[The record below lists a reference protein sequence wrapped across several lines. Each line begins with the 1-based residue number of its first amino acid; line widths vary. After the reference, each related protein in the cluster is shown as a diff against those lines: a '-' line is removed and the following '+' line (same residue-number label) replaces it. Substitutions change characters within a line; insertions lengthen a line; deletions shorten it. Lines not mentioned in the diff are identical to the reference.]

1 MKFFQR
7 RTKKGNAE
15 DYGELLSGAFSSEMP
30 PTPAA
35 LQGPSRD
42 LSSKKNVAPP
52 SQELSRELQLQ
63 SKKNAVLL
71 EEAPEEEDT
80 SFSSTTEMDDLR
92 VTRMPSSSTV
102 STLPESPPA
111 SPRGRRGM
119 NREESTRS
127 VATAAVTGQVQPR
140 RDRRSSFKRIT
151 SQRSRNPRR
160 RIHERTKAT
169 RES

>member
-111 SPRGRRGM
+111 SPRGRM

>member
-35 LQGPSRD
+35 LQEPSLD
-42 LSSKKNVAPP
+42 LSSKQNVAPP

-80 SFSSTTEMDDLR
+80 SFSSTTETDDLR
-92 VTRMPSSSTV
+92 ATRMPSSSTV

-111 SPRGRRGM
+111 SPRGRM

-169 RES
+169 RDS

>member
-7 RTKKGNAE
+7 RTKKGTAE

-63 SKKNAVLL
+63 SKKNTVLL

-80 SFSSTTEMDDLR
+80 SFSSTTETDDLR
-92 VTRMPSSSTV
+92 VTRMQSSSTV

-111 SPRGRRGM
+111 SPRGRL

>member
-111 SPRGRRGM
+111 SPRGRM

-169 RES
+169 RDS